1 MKNNLMLFA
10 VALALLV
17 TTAASAQ
24 TIQLKAEIPFG
35 FIVNGATL
43 PAGEYLV
50 RSENEGGTVLLFSDL
65 NGHHHNLMSTNSCRS
80 PKVAK
85 KTKLVFHRYG
95 DRYFLSQIWIAGRD
109 SGRELPP
116 SRREREVARDF
127 SMQEVVLVAA
137 RR

>member
-1 MKNNLMLFA
+1 MKNTLMLFA
-10 VALALLV
+10 VALALLM

-50 RSENEGGTVLLFSDL
+50 RSEGAGGAALLFSDL
-65 NGHHHNLMSTNSCRS
+65 NGRGSNLMLTNTCRS
-80 PKVAK
+80 LKVAT
-85 KTKLVFHRYG
+85 KTKLVFHHYG
-95 DRYFLSQIWIAGRD
+95 DRYFLSQIWIAGKD
-109 SGRELPP
+109 SGRELPT
-116 SRREREVARDF
+116 SRREKEVARDF
-127 SMQEVVLVAA
+127 SMREVVLVAA